1 MDFPLLKAQGA
12 NLRPIEQPKSLK
24 QVAYEAL
31 HRAIMAGELVQGK
44 IYREKELAAKLSISR
59 TPVREALL
67 ELSTKELVTFLP
79 RKGIMIKQF
88 NENDWDEIFEL
99 RRALEVAILEKV
111 APKASREDIQRMEA
125 ILHEQQACMDR
136 EDFLEF
142 LHQDRLFHSYL
153 SEKTDNIRMIRSYAN
168 IQDLIQLMGT
178 YALTAEG
185 RTKGALEEHQAIVAA
200 IAAGDAEGARKAMVH
215 HLEVSRK
222 LALERYA
229 WSRREHG
236 G

>member
-1 MDFPLLKAQGA
+1 
-12 NLRPIEQPKSLK
+12 
-24 QVAYEAL
+24 
-31 HRAIMAGELVQGK
+31 
-44 IYREKELAAKLSISR
+44 
-59 TPVREALL
+59 
-67 ELSTKELVTFLP
+67 
-79 RKGIMIKQF
+79 
-88 NENDWDEIFEL
+88 
-99 RRALEVAILEKV
+99 
-111 APKASREDIQRMEA
+111 
-125 ILHEQQACMDR
+125 MDR